1 MKEPE
6 SDDPM
11 ELVCE
16 RIPGDVDV
24 LARCVIEEFAQIG
37 YGAEELLTLFR
48 EPVYP
53 MLNRILQTEGETFV
67 RNLIG
72 EVLDK
77 CGTLRVNAKIVDC
90 GSGL

>member
-1 MKEPE
+1 MKELE

-16 RIPGDVDV
+16 RMPGETQF
-24 LARCVIEEFAQIG
+24 LARCIIEEFTQIG
-37 YGAEELLTLFR
+37 YCAEDLFTLFR

-53 MLNRILQTEGETFV
+53 MLNGILRTEGETFV

-72 EVLDK
+72 EVLGE
-77 CGTLRVNAKIVDC
+77 CGTLKVRTQMLRC
-90 GSGL
+90 SGGL